1 MLAELL
7 SSAQRITLDAAPAAA
22 AATSGAAGHGHT
34 SGGAAE
40 MRHANMDQFR
50 STVQRMQF
58 SDLGLTCTIE
68 SLVLSVLGSP
78 NIRFFDVLDH
88 ASLSVSLIIFP
99 SGTRIPLHDHPGM
112 HVFSKVLVGQLDI
125 QMLDVDIL
133 LPCAAVSVET
143 PVGVRNTRI
152 VTLKAGEFCELN
164 PVVGNIHGV
173 TCSGSETAIMLDV
186 MLPPYPS
193 DDSCHYFRTTDS
205 INEVRVID
213 EEQAWSFSDPSAAT
227 GGMGGGAATGGM
239 GEASAAS
246 EASVVK
252 SQAPKGKRASGK
264 GARGGRKRF

>member
-7 SSAQRITLDAAPAAA
+7 SSAQRITLDAALAAA
-22 AATSGAAGHGHT
+22 AATSVAAGHGHE
-34 SGGAAE
+34 SGEAAALC
-40 MRHANMDQFR
+40 HANLDQFR

-68 SLVLSVLGSP
+68 SLALSVLGSP

-88 ASLSVSLIIFP
+88 ASLSVSLIICP

-112 HVFSKVLVGQLDI
+112 HVFTKVLVGQLDI
-125 QMLDVDIL
+125 QMLDVEFS
-133 LPCAAVSVET
+133 LPCAAVPVDT

-152 VTLKAGEFCELN
+152 VSLKAGEFCELT

-205 INEVRVID
+205 ITELRVIN
-213 EEQAWSFSDPSAAT
+213 EEHAWSFGDPS
-227 GGMGGGAATGGM
+227 AATGGM

-252 SQAPKGKRASGK
+252 SQAPKVKRASGK

>member
-193 DDSCHYFRTTDS
+193 DDSCHYFTPTDC
-205 INEVRVID
+205 ITELRVID
-213 EEQAWSFSDPSAAT
+213 EQEAWSLGHPSAT
-227 GGMGGGAATGGM
+227 SGGMGQ
-239 GEASAAS
+239 ASATS

-252 SQAPKGKRASGK
+252 FQAQPSGK
-264 GARGGRKRF
+264 LKTSTNAHLHPL